1 MLTSTTTRHRRDEPI
16 GGTLW
21 ARLVGI
27 VHAVRRKRRIG
38 ADMAYL
44 STLDDH
50 LLHDVGLT
58 RADLERYLR
67 GGRSD
72 VWGDAPRVPGR

>member
-1 MLTSTTTRHRRDEPI
+1 MLTSPAARHRRDEPI
-16 GGTLW
+16 GGKFW
-21 ARLVGI
+21 PHLVGI
-27 VHAVRRKRRIG
+27 VQAVRRERRIG

-50 LLHDVGLT
+50 LLRDVGLT
-58 RADLERYLR
+58 RADLERYLC

-72 VWGDAPRVPGR
+72 VRGDAPRVPGR

>member
-1 MLTSTTTRHRRDEPI
+1 MLTSTTARHRRDEPI

-27 VHAVRRKRRIG
+27 VHAVRRERRIG

-44 STLDDH
+44 ST
-50 LLHDVGLT
+50 V
-58 RADLERYLR
+58 R
-67 GGRSD
+67 
-72 VWGDAPRVPGR
+72 